1 MAFTREFIRRLAKE
15 SDVELPKE
23 FIDSII
29 SEHTTSRDAYSEEQ
43 VKQALENNK
52 PSNVKVEDT
61 DEYKALK
68 QRFDDFKAET
78 SAKETRQAKERAVR
92 EFYKAVGISEK
103 RIDTVLKVTN
113 LDDFEIDADG
123 KLVDTDKH
131 EKTVKSEWSDF
142 IETTTTHGAQTANP
156 PANHGGAGSVKTKEE
171 IYKIENGRYVLSAS
185 ERQAELAKLY
195 QSEKGE

>member
-131 EKTVKSEWSDF
+131 EKTVKAEWSDF

-156 PANHGGAGSVKTKEE
+156 PTNHGGAGSVKTKEE

>member
-29 SEHTTSRDAYSEEQ
+29 SEHTTARDAYSEEQ
-43 VKQALENNK
+43 VNQALENNK
-52 PSNVKVEDT
+52 PSNVRVEDT

-68 QRFDDFKAET
+68 KRFDDFKTET

-123 KLVDTDKH
+123 KLVDADKH

-142 IETTTTHGAQTANP
+142 IETTTTKGANTATP
-156 PANHGGAGSVKTKEE
+156 PANNSGESVKTKEE
-171 IYKIENGRYVLSAS
+171 IYKMENGRYVLSAS

-195 QSEKGE
+195 QSEKGN

>member
-123 KLVDTDKH
+123 KLIDTDKH

>member
-68 QRFDDFKAET
+68 KRFDDFKTET

-131 EKTVKSEWSDF
+131 EKTVKAEWSDF

>member
-1 MAFTREFIRRLAKE
+1 MAFTREFIRKLAKE

-52 PSNVKVEDT
+52 TSNIKVEDT
-61 DEYKALK
+61 EEYKSLK
-68 QRFDDFKAET
+68 KKFDDFKTET
-78 SAKETRQAKERAVR
+78 VAKETRQAKERAVR
-92 EFYKAVGISEK
+92 EFYKAIGISEK
-103 RIDTVLKVTN
+103 RIDAVMKVTN
-113 LDDFEIDADG
+113 LDSFELDNDG
-123 KLVDTDKH
+123 KLIDKDKH
-131 EKTVKSEWSDF
+131 EKTAKAEWSDF

-171 IYKIENGRYVLSAS
+171 IYKMENGRYVLSAS